1 MLTPKDLWSTLSDE
15 LQERRSKGLFR
26 SLTSSDSTGPTTA
39 IRQEKELLHFAS
51 NDYLALAWNP
61 LVRREFQRIAGENGV
76 GSGASPLI
84 LGASPQYIRLVET
97 LASWHQCESAIVF
110 PTGYAANLGVIRSL
124 ATPDDLILSDSL
136 NHACLIDGCRL
147 SKATVKVY
155 PHGDMDSLKSLLA
168 THRSH
173 FRMAFI
179 VTDTIFSMDGDLAPV
194 TQIES
199 LCRQY
204 DAIGIADEAHATGV
218 LGQQGRGVLE
228 LANADP
234 KLWIKTGT
242 LSKAVG
248 CIGGYVV
255 GSHVLCQTLL
265 HRSRS
270 LIYSTALPPAALG
283 AACMAIGILQR
294 MDAQRDQLS
303 QLACFLR
310 KEITAL
316 GLRTTNDSTPIIPI
330 YVRDPHE
337 AIWLSNKLFQAGI
350 YVPAIRPPTVPPEGC
365 LIRISLNAAHT
376 LDDCRLLIRSL
387 V

>member
-1 MLTPKDLWSTLSDE
+1 MLTPKDLWSTLSDD
-15 LQERRSKGLFR
+15 LQEKRSKGLFR
-26 SLTSSDSTGPTTA
+26 SLTGSNPSGPTHT
-39 IRQEKELLHFAS
+39 IRQEKQLLHFAS

-61 LVRREFQRIAGENGV
+61 QVRSEFQRLASENGV

-84 LGASPQYIRLVET
+84 LGASPQYIRLAET
-97 LASWHQCESAIVF
+97 LAAWHQCEGAIVF

-155 PHGDMDSLKSLLA
+155 PHGDMEFLKNQLA
-168 THRSH
+168 THRSD

-179 VTDTIFSMDGDLAPV
+179 VTDTIFSMDGDVAPV

-199 LCRQY
+199 LCKQY
-204 DAIGIADEAHATGV
+204 DAIGIADEAHASGV
-218 LGQQGRGVLE
+218 LGQQGRGVLA

-234 KLWIKTGT
+234 NFWIKTGT

-255 GSHVLCQTLL
+255 GSQVLCQTLL

-283 AACMAIGILQR
+283 AACVAIGILQS
-294 MDAQRDQLS
+294 MDDQRDQLR

-310 KEITAL
+310 KEITAI

-330 YVRDPHE
+330 YVRDPQE
-337 AIWLSNKLFQAGI
+337 AIWLSDKLFQAGI
-350 YVPAIRPPTVPPEGC
+350 YIPAIRPPTVPPEGC
-365 LIRISLNAAHT
+365 MLRISLNAAHSIE
-376 LDDCRLLIRSL
+376 DCRLLIRSL